1 MADRKEEIEFGGQI
15 IKVPAWAT
23 ESQMEVLNKLSADN
37 LKEVQK
43 LRALDKGILTAVTKM
58 MSDNERIK
66 SKETKENE
74 KILKTIE
81 GLDKTIIENITKQ
94 AGSKATAIGR
104 KFAADAKAKVQQA
117 YEIAPELKPKKGK
130 GRPSKDSSIF
140 EG

>member
-66 SKETKENE
+66 SKETKGC
-74 KILKTIE
+74 KTY
-81 GLDKTIIENITKQ
+81 G
-94 AGSKATAIGR
+94 
-104 KFAADAKAKVQQA
+104 
-117 YEIAPELKPKKGK
+117 
-130 GRPSKDSSIF
+130 
-140 EG
+140 